1 MLILNKDDKKW
12 ADEIWEKLDKKF
24 SKSAVS
30 AGEKIPYTTVDG
42 VYNDLAEEAINGW
55 TNGFWPGLMWLMY
68 VGTKNEVYRKTAEN
82 AEKRLDCAL
91 YTPSMLHHDVG
102 FMWHISSGINYRLFG
117 TQESKERT
125 LTAANVLAGRYN
137 CRGKYIRAWEEE
149 DARGKVIIDCMMNI
163 PLLYWAS
170 KETKDLRYYYI
181 AENQADHTIETHIR
195 ADGSV
200 RHIVD
205 LDAETGEIKE
215 VLAGQ
220 GFSPDSAW
228 SRGQGWAI
236 YGYALSYIHT
246 GKQIYL
252 DTAKKVA
259 NFFIANIVDS
269 GFIPRVD
276 LKAPGK
282 EHDTSAGAVAAC
294 GLIEIANCVDE
305 NERDMYLN
313 AAIKLL
319 RAMEE
324 KYCIWDEKEESV
336 LTGCVE
342 RYFPDEGRKGHNI
355 VYGDYYFVEAIYK
368 LKGFEPLFW

>member
-1 MLILNKDDKKW
+1 M
-12 ADEIWEKLDKKF
+12 
-24 SKSAVS
+24 
-30 AGEKIPYTTVDG
+30 
-42 VYNDLAEEAINGW
+42 
-55 TNGFWPGLMWLMY
+55 
-68 VGTKNEVYRKTAEN
+68 
-82 AEKRLDCAL
+82 
-91 YTPSMLHHDVG
+91 
-102 FMWHISSGINYRLFG
+102 
-117 TQESKERT
+117 
-125 LTAANVLAGRYN
+125 
-137 CRGKYIRAWEEE
+137 
-149 DARGKVIIDCMMNI
+149 
-163 PLLYWAS
+163 
-170 KETKDLRYYYI
+170 
-181 AENQADHTIETHIR
+181 
-195 ADGSV
+195 
-200 RHIVD
+200 
-205 LDAETGEIKE
+205 
-215 VLAGQ
+215 
-220 GFSPDSAW
+220 
-228 SRGQGWAI
+228 
-236 YGYALSYIHT
+236 
-246 GKQIYL
+246 
-252 DTAKKVA
+252 
-259 NFFIANIVDS
+259 DS